1 MGVDVDFLRP
11 RPLKEGAGVWAA
23 GAAGPA
29 GEGAW
34 RRGQAGGG
42 APPPP
47 PPRPRPGLA
56 VRLEVAGVQGRC
68 CVNGVCVW
76 SGLGRRLEMGE
87 AAPHLAPQL
96 PEGPRVRSSSFVDD

>member
-1 MGVDVDFLRP
+1 MGVDVDFLCL
-11 RPLKEGAGVWAA
+11 RPLRKGAGVWS
-23 GAAGPA
+23 AGPA
-29 GEGAW
+29 GEGAG
-34 RRGQAGGG
+34 RRGRLGEERG
-42 APPPP
+42 PPTPA
-47 PPRPRPGLA
+47 PRPRPGLA

-87 AAPHLAPQL
+87 AAPHLAPPL